1 MPFEKDGMKSLSTC
15 TVIIHEF
22 LHMDFLISSSWCKGL
37 AREIFLGIMATTY
50 PWREPN
56 ELLGSEAEHFERTR
70 RKWLV
75 KKLPKYAVDE
85 RHALPADSNKF

>member
-1 MPFEKDGMKSLSTC
+1 MPFEKDGMKSLFTC

-37 AREIFLGIMATTY
+37 AREMLLGILATIF

-70 RKWLV
+70 RKMV
-75 KKLPKYAVDE
+75 SEEITKEYSGGAPRAP
-85 RHALPADSNKF
+85 R